1 MSISSKEVAAKE
13 FVTGFGSGY
22 KKDDVDSFK
31 KEVAK
36 QLSLYEKAFHEF
48 KKNEY
53 KKKAQLYD
61 SSKEEISNI
70 MINAQ
75 SQAEKIKQET
85 ERELAIARRKAEE
98 EHNQLL
104 LNAKAKSKEIIDA
117 AQEAA
122 QQMRIDAINKS
133 NQLIEATTRDCEVLK
148 TGFDATKLAVQGWHN
163 HVEKLTGELIT
174 MMKSPDWNDLL
185 NKDLEIFIPESIEL
199 KDESKLELV
208 EPSVVEPQPTEDGTE
223 VVNTPDSNV
232 DSTDPLAQLVALEN
246 KTSNAYA
253 DALATISEQEQQFL
267 KGDF

>member
-22 KKDDVDSFK
+22 KKEEVDAFK

-36 QLSLYEKAFHEF
+36 QLSLYEKAFHDF
-48 KKNEY
+48 KKNDY

-75 SQAEKIKQET
+75 SQAEKIKQDT

-104 LNAKAKSKEIIDA
+104 LTAKAKSEEIIKA

-122 QQMRIDAINKS
+122 QQMRVDAMNKS
-133 NQLIEATTRDCEVLK
+133 NQLLEATTRDCEVLK
-148 TGFDATKLAVQGWHN
+148 AGFDGTKLAVQGWHN

-174 MMKSPDWNDLL
+174 MLQSPDWNELL
-185 NKDLEIFIPESIEL
+185 NKDLEIFIPESIDL
-199 KDESKLELV
+199 KDESKLELT
-208 EPSVVEPQPTEDGTE
+208 EPSVVEPQHAEDKSE
-223 VVNTPDSNV
+223 VVNTPVAGV
-232 DSTDPLAQLVALEN
+232 DSTDPLAQLAALEN
-246 KTSNAYA
+246 KTSSAYA
-253 DALATISEQEQQFL
+253 DALATINEQEQQFL